1 MTWWQKLFG
10 GSVEKKP
17 VKRLQDMDQNT
28 GEIDSP
34 EFLEYLKVKG
44 IQYIHR
50 RLWWQRV
57 WTTHTPDCVYPNL
70 KQVWEVEQFNV
81 KNEKW
86 TYKIV
91 NPSYLGQ
98 GNAGDSGSAW
108 VWIGD
113 ERGKQP

>member
-1 MTWWQKLFG
+1 MTWWEKLFSG
-10 GSVEKKP
+10 FNTTEEKEEVDVRK
-17 VKRLQDMDQNT
+17 
-28 GEIDSP
+28 GEKVSP
-34 EFLEYLKVKG
+34 ELIEWFNEEG
-44 IQYIHR
+44 FFWNEQR
-50 RLWWQRV
+50 GWWQRV